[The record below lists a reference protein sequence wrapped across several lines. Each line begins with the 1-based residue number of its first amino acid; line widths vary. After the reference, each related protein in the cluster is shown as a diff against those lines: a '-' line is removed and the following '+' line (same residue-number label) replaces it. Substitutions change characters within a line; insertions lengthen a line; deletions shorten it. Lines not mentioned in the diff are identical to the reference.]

1 MSTKRFL
8 QVALANSGSNMASP
22 MSLSESIRDSKEL
35 RRSLVAELDQG
46 LKYVDGEI
54 EGVVIRALKF
64 FHDQRGWLIE
74 TFRHDELDKDRW
86 PTMMYVS
93 STLPGVARGPHEH
106 VDQTDGFAF
115 IGPSDFRLYMWDSR
129 PDSKTRGHRTI
140 ITVGASNPTSVWIPP
155 GVVHAYRNVGE
166 VPGLVFN
173 APNRLYAGW
182 GKKEPVDEIRHE
194 DADPP
199 RFILD

>member
-93 STLPGVARGPHEH
+93 STLPGVAG
-106 VDQTDGFAF
+106 
-115 IGPSDFRLYMWDSR
+115 
-129 PDSKTRGHRTI
+129 
-140 ITVGASNPTSVWIPP
+140 
-155 GVVHAYRNVGE
+155 
-166 VPGLVFN
+166 
-173 APNRLYAGW
+173 
-182 GKKEPVDEIRHE
+182 
-194 DADPP
+194 PP
-199 RFILD
+199 RAC

>member
-1 MSTKRFL
+1 
-8 QVALANSGSNMASP
+8 VADP
-22 MSLSESIRDSKEL
+22 EP
-35 RRSLVAELDQG
+35 G
-46 LKYVDGEI
+46 LGYVHGDIDG
-54 EGVVIRALKF
+54 VMIRALKYH
-64 FHDQRGWLIE
+64 HDKRGWLVE
-74 TFRHDELDKDRW
+74 TFRHDELEKDSW

-106 VDQTDGFAF
+106 VDQTDGFSF
-115 IGPSDFRLYMWDSR
+115 IGPSDFRLYLWDSR
-129 PDSKTRGHRTI
+129 PGSRTRGHRVVL
-140 ITVGASNPTSVWIPP
+140 TVGESNPTSVWIPP

-194 DADPP
+194 DHEPP
-199 RFILD
+199 RFVLD